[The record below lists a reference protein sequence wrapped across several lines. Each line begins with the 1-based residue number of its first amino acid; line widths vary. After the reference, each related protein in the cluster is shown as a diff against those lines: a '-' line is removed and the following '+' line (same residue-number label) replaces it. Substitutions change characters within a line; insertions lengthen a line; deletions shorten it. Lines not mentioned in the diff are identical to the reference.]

1 MEKNSR
7 VAEAQNRIN
16 DLEHKE
22 AKTTMQNNKK
32 NKEYKKSKDSISSL
46 WDNCKHSNIHII
58 AMPEGEG
65 KE

>member
-7 VAEAQNRIN
+7 VAEAQNHIN

-32 NKEYKKSKDSISSL
+32 NKEYTKLNEKFT
-46 WDNCKHSNIHII
+46 
-58 AMPEGEG
+58 G
-65 KE
+65 KQQ